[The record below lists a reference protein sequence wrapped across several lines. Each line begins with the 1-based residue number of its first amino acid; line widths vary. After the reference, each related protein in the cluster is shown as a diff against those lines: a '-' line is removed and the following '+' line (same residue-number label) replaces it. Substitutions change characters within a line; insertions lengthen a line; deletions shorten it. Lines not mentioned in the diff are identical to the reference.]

1 MKLYNLNM
9 YEKAY
14 SISLLLVKLY
24 CMTLYLNWIM
34 ALYTKHFRK
43 MLKHFKMGGAPLHNI
58 EGMGAAFLHKVGG
71 STNTIAKGVQ
81 IAKRTM

>member
-1 MKLYNLNM
+1 MLALLGH
-9 YEKAY
+9 Y
-14 SISLLLVKLY
+14 SICSYFKY
-24 CMTLYLNWIM
+24 RQMYLNWIM